1 MKKQI
6 KLGVPYQVIIIGLVC
21 TMLSS
26 CSTYNK
32 IYSEDDIVYSTKR
45 FELKYDY
52 KDRDRRTPIY
62 FFTQSIV
69 KEVDKNNNVSYR
81 AYDVLF
87 LTSSSFKLD
96 EKVILIIDNKPY
108 PMVIDK
114 IELENVKTI
123 SENTSDIQTSDST
136 TVSVTTGYSEN
147 NRKIT
152 RFSYKIP
159 ISTIMEIKK
168 ADQLSIRYYSGPSL
182 ITVKPK
188 KLSIK
193 KIKELIDIE

>member
-6 KLGVPYQVIIIGLVC
+6 KFGVPYQGIVIGQVC
-21 TMLSS
+21 TMLLS
-26 CSTYNK
+26 CSPYNR

-69 KEVDKNNNVSYR
+69 KEVDQNNNVSYR

-87 LTSSSFKLD
+87 LISSSFKLD
-96 EKVILIIDNKPY
+96 EKVIMIIDNKPY

-123 SENTSDIQTSDST
+123 SENKTDIQTSDST
-136 TVSVTTGYSEN
+136 SVSVTTGYSEN

-159 ISTIMEIKK
+159 LSTIMEIKK
-168 ADQLSIRYYSGPSL
+168 ANQISIRYYSGPSM

-188 KLSIK
+188 NLSIK
-193 KIKELIDIE
+193 KIKELIDTE

>member
-1 MKKQI
+1 MKEQVKF
-6 KLGVPYQVIIIGLVC
+6 GVIYQVMVIGVVC
-21 TMLSS
+21 IMLSS

-32 IYSEDDIVYSTKR
+32 IYSDDDIVYSTKR
-45 FELKYDY
+45 FELKYY
-52 KDRDRRTPIY
+52 CKDRDRRTPIY

-69 KEVDKNNNVSYR
+69 KEVDQNNNVSYR

-87 LTSSSFKLD
+87 LISSSFKLD

-123 SENTSDIQTSDST
+123 SENTTDIQTSDST

-147 NRKIT
+147 NKKIT

-159 ISTIMEIKK
+159 VSTIMEIKK
-168 ADQLSIRYYSGPSL
+168 ANQISFRYYSGPSM

>member
-6 KLGVPYQVIIIGLVC
+6 KFGVPYQGIVIGLVC

-26 CSTYNK
+26 CSPYNR

-69 KEVDKNNNVSYR
+69 KEIDQIKNVSYR

-108 PMVIDK
+108 PMVIDEM
-114 IELENVKTI
+114 ELENVKSI
-123 SENTSDIQTSDST
+123 SENTTDIQTSDST

-168 ADQLSIRYYSGPSL
+168 SNQISIRYYSGPSM

-188 KLSIK
+188 NQSIK
-193 KIKELIDIE
+193 KIKELIDTE

>member
-6 KLGVPYQVIIIGLVC
+6 KFGVPYQVIVICLVC

-26 CSTYNK
+26 CSTYNR
-32 IYSEDDIVYSTKR
+32 IYSEDDVVYSTKR

-69 KEVDKNNNVSYR
+69 KEIDQNNNVSYR

-108 PMVIDK
+108 PMVIDEM
-114 IELENVKTI
+114 ELENVKSI
-123 SENTSDIQTSDST
+123 SENTTDIQTSDST

-168 ADQLSIRYYSGPSL
+168 SNQISIRYYSGPSM

-188 KLSIK
+188 NQSIK
-193 KIKELIDIE
+193 KIKELIDTE

>member
-6 KLGVPYQVIIIGLVC
+6 KFGVPYQVIVICLVC

-26 CSTYNK
+26 CSTYNR
-32 IYSEDDIVYSTKR
+32 IYSEDDVVYSTKR

-69 KEVDKNNNVSYR
+69 KEIDQNNNVSYR

-108 PMVIDK
+108 PMVIDEM
-114 IELENVKTI
+114 ELENVKSI
-123 SENTSDIQTSDST
+123 SENTTDIQTSDST

-168 ADQLSIRYYSGPSL
+168 ANQISIRYYSGPSM

-188 KLSIK
+188 NLSIK
-193 KIKELIDIE
+193 KIKELIDTE

>member
-6 KLGVPYQVIIIGLVC
+6 KLGVPYQVIVICLVC

-26 CSTYNK
+26 CSTYNR
-32 IYSEDDIVYSTKR
+32 IYSEDDVVYSTKR

-69 KEVDKNNNVSYR
+69 KEIDQNNNVSYR

-108 PMVIDK
+108 PMVIDE

-123 SENTSDIQTSDST
+123 SENKTDIQTSDST

-159 ISTIMEIKK
+159 LSTIMEIKK
-168 ADQLSIRYYSGPSL
+168 ANQISIRYYSGPSM

-193 KIKELIDIE
+193 KIKELIDTE

>member
-1 MKKQI
+1 MKNQI
-6 KLGVPYQVIIIGLVC
+6 NLGVPYQVIVIGLVC

-87 LTSSSFKLD
+87 LISSSFKLD

-123 SENTSDIQTSDST
+123 SEDKTDIQTSDST

-159 ISTIMEIKK
+159 VSTIMEIKK
-168 ADQLSIRYYSGPSL
+168 ANQISIRYYSGPSM

-188 KLSIK
+188 NLSIK
-193 KIKELIDIE
+193 KIKELIDTE

>member
-6 KLGVPYQVIIIGLVC
+6 KFGVPYQGIVIGLVC

-26 CSTYNK
+26 CSPYNR

-69 KEVDKNNNVSYR
+69 KEVDQNNNVSYR

-159 ISTIMEIKK
+159 VSTIMEIKK
-168 ADQLSIRYYSGPSL
+168 ADQLSIRYYSGPSM

-188 KLSIK
+188 NLSIK
-193 KIKELIDIE
+193 KINELIDTE

>member
-6 KLGVPYQVIIIGLVC
+6 KFGVPYQGIVIGLVC

-26 CSTYNK
+26 CSPYNR

-69 KEVDKNNNVSYR
+69 KEVDQNNNVSYR

-87 LTSSSFKLD
+87 LISSSFKLD

-123 SENTSDIQTSDST
+123 SEDKTDIQTSDST

-159 ISTIMEIKK
+159 VSTIMEIKK

>member
-6 KLGVPYQVIIIGLVC
+6 KFGVPYQVIVICLVC

-26 CSTYNK
+26 CSTYNR
-32 IYSEDDIVYSTKR
+32 IYSEDDVVYSTKR

-69 KEVDKNNNVSYR
+69 KEIDQNNNVSYR

-108 PMVIDK
+108 PMVIDEM
-114 IELENVKTI
+114 ELENVKSI
-123 SENTSDIQTSDST
+123 SENTTDIQTSDST

-159 ISTIMEIKK
+159 VSTIMEIKK
-168 ADQLSIRYYSGPSL
+168 ANQISFRYYSGPSM

>member
-6 KLGVPYQVIIIGLVC
+6 KFGIPYHAITIGLVC

-69 KEVDKNNNVSYR
+69 KEVDQNNNVSFR

-96 EKVILIIDNKPY
+96 EKVIMIVDNKPY

-123 SENTSDIQTSDST
+123 SENTTDIQTSDST

-159 ISTIMEIKK
+159 VSTIMEIKK
-168 ADQLSIRYYSGPSL
+168 ADQLSIRYYSGPSM

-188 KLSIK
+188 KLSVK

>member
-6 KLGVPYQVIIIGLVC
+6 KFGIPYHAIAIGLVC

-52 KDRDRRTPIY
+52 NDRDRRTPIF

-69 KEVDKNNNVSYR
+69 KEVDQNNNVSYR

-87 LTSSSFKLD
+87 LISSSFKLD

-123 SENTSDIQTSDST
+123 SEDKTDIQTSDST
-136 TVSVTTGYSEN
+136 TVSVTTGIQKTTGKLPGSATKY
-147 NRKIT
+147 
-152 RFSYKIP
+152 RF
-159 ISTIMEIKK
+159 
-168 ADQLSIRYYSGPSL
+168 QL
-182 ITVKPK
+182 
-188 KLSIK
+188 
-193 KIKELIDIE
+193 

>member
-6 KLGVPYQVIIIGLVC
+6 KFGVPYQVIVICLVC

-26 CSTYNK
+26 CSTYNR
-32 IYSEDDIVYSTKR
+32 IYSEDDVVYSTKR

-69 KEVDKNNNVSYR
+69 KEIDQNNNVSYR

-108 PMVIDK
+108 PMVIDEM
-114 IELENVKTI
+114 ELENVKTI
-123 SENTSDIQTSDST
+123 SENTTDIQTSDST

-159 ISTIMEIKK
+159 VSTIMEIKK
-168 ADQLSIRYYSGPSL
+168 ANQISIRYYSGPSM

-188 KLSIK
+188 NLSIK
-193 KIKELIDIE
+193 KIKELIDTE

>member
-6 KLGVPYQVIIIGLVC
+6 KFGVPYQVIVICLVC

-26 CSTYNK
+26 CSTYNR
-32 IYSEDDIVYSTKR
+32 IYSEDDVVYSTKR

-87 LTSSSFKLD
+87 LISSSFKLD

-123 SENTSDIQTSDST
+123 SEDTSDIQTSDST

-159 ISTIMEIKK
+159 VSTIMEIKK
-168 ADQLSIRYYSGPSL
+168 ANQISIRYYSGPSM

-188 KLSIK
+188 NLSIK
-193 KIKELIDIE
+193 KIKELIDTE

>member
-6 KLGVPYQVIIIGLVC
+6 KFSVPYQVIVTGLVC

-26 CSTYNK
+26 CSPYNR

-45 FELKYDY
+45 FELKYAY
-52 KDRDRRTPIY
+52 NDRDRRTPIY

-69 KEVDKNNNVSYR
+69 KEVDQNNNVSYR

-87 LTSSSFKLD
+87 LISSSFKLD

-123 SENTSDIQTSDST
+123 SEDKTDIQTSDST
-136 TVSVTTGYSEN
+136 TVSVTTG
-147 NRKIT
+147 
-152 RFSYKIP
+152 
-159 ISTIMEIKK
+159 
-168 ADQLSIRYYSGPSL
+168 
-182 ITVKPK
+182 
-188 KLSIK
+188 
-193 KIKELIDIE
+193 

>member
-6 KLGVPYQVIIIGLVC
+6 KFGVPYQVIVICLVC

-26 CSTYNK
+26 CSTYNR
-32 IYSEDDIVYSTKR
+32 IYSEDDVVYSTKR

-69 KEVDKNNNVSYR
+69 KEIDQNNNVSYR

-108 PMVIDK
+108 PMVIDEM
-114 IELENVKTI
+114 ELENVKSI
-123 SENTSDIQTSDST
+123 SENTTDIQTSDST

-159 ISTIMEIKK
+159 VSTIMEIKK
-168 ADQLSIRYYSGPSL
+168 ANQISIRYYSGPSM

-188 KLSIK
+188 NLSIK
-193 KIKELIDIE
+193 KIKELIDTE

>member
-6 KLGVPYQVIIIGLVC
+6 KFGVPYQGIVVGLVC

-26 CSTYNK
+26 CSPYNR

-69 KEVDKNNNVSYR
+69 KEVDQNNNVSYR

-87 LTSSSFKLD
+87 LISSSFKLD
-96 EKVILIIDNKPY
+96 EKVIMIIDNKPY

-123 SENTSDIQTSDST
+123 SENKTDIQTSDST
-136 TVSVTTGYSEN
+136 SVSVTTGYSEN

-159 ISTIMEIKK
+159 LSTIMEIKK
-168 ADQLSIRYYSGPSL
+168 ANQISIRYYSGPSM

-188 KLSIK
+188 NLSIK
-193 KIKELIDIE
+193 KIKELIDTE

>member
-1 MKKQI
+1 MKEQVKF
-6 KLGVPYQVIIIGLVC
+6 GVIYQVMVIGVVC
-21 TMLSS
+21 IMLSS

-32 IYSEDDIVYSTKR
+32 IYSDDDIVYSTKR
-45 FELKYDY
+45 FELKYY
-52 KDRDRRTPIY
+52 CKDRDRRTPIY

-69 KEVDKNNNVSYR
+69 KEVDQNNNVSYR

-87 LTSSSFKLD
+87 LISPSFKLD

-147 NRKIT
+147 NKKIT

-159 ISTIMEIKK
+159 VSTIMEIKK
-168 ADQLSIRYYSGPSL
+168 ANQISFRYYSGPSM

>member
-6 KLGVPYQVIIIGLVC
+6 KFGVPYQGIVIGLVC

-26 CSTYNK
+26 CSTFNR
-32 IYSEDDIVYSTKR
+32 IYSEDDVVYSTKR

-69 KEVDKNNNVSYR
+69 KEIDQIKNVSYR

-108 PMVIDK
+108 PMVIDEM
-114 IELENVKTI
+114 ELENVKSI
-123 SENTSDIQTSDST
+123 SENTTDIQTSDST
-136 TVSVTTGYSEN
+136 TVSVTTGYSGN

-168 ADQLSIRYYSGPSL
+168 SNQISIRYYSGPSM

-188 KLSIK
+188 NQSIK
-193 KIKELIDIE
+193 KIKELIDTE

>member
-6 KLGVPYQVIIIGLVC
+6 KFGVPYQGIVIGLVC

-26 CSTYNK
+26 CSPYNR

-69 KEVDKNNNVSYR
+69 KEVDQNNNVSYR

-123 SENTSDIQTSDST
+123 SENTTDIQTSDST

-159 ISTIMEIKK
+159 VSTIMEIKK
-168 ADQLSIRYYSGPSL
+168 ANQISIRYYSGPSM

-188 KLSIK
+188 NLSIK
-193 KIKELIDIE
+193 KIKELIDTE

>member
-1 MKKQI
+1 
-6 KLGVPYQVIIIGLVC
+6 
-21 TMLSS
+21 MLSS
-26 CSTYNK
+26 CSTYNR
-32 IYSEDDIVYSTKR
+32 IYSEDDVVYSTKR

-69 KEVDKNNNVSYR
+69 KEIDQNNNVSYR

-108 PMVIDK
+108 PMVIDEM
-114 IELENVKTI
+114 ELENVKSI
-123 SENTSDIQTSDST
+123 SENTTDIQTSDST

-168 ADQLSIRYYSGPSL
+168 ANQISIRYYSGPSM

-188 KLSIK
+188 NLSIK
-193 KIKELIDIE
+193 KIKELIDTE

>member
-6 KLGVPYQVIIIGLVC
+6 KFGVPYQGIVIGLVC

-26 CSTYNK
+26 CSTFNR
-32 IYSEDDIVYSTKR
+32 IYSEDDVVYSTKR

-69 KEVDKNNNVSYR
+69 KEIDQIKNVSYR

-108 PMVIDK
+108 PMVIDEM
-114 IELENVKTI
+114 ELENVKSI
-123 SENTSDIQTSDST
+123 SENTTDIQTSDST

-168 ADQLSIRYYSGPSL
+168 SNQISIRYYSGPSM

-188 KLSIK
+188 NQSIK
-193 KIKELIDIE
+193 KIKELIDTE

>member
-6 KLGVPYQVIIIGLVC
+6 KFGVPYQGIVIGLVC

-26 CSTYNK
+26 CSPYNR

-69 KEVDKNNNVSYR
+69 KEVDQNNNVSYR

-87 LTSSSFKLD
+87 LISSSFKLD
-96 EKVILIIDNKPY
+96 EKVIMIIDNKPY

-123 SENTSDIQTSDST
+123 SENKTDIQTSDST
-136 TVSVTTGYSEN
+136 SVSVTTGYSEN

-159 ISTIMEIKK
+159 LSTIMEIKK
-168 ADQLSIRYYSGPSL
+168 ANQITIRYYSGPSM

-188 KLSIK
+188 NLSIK
-193 KIKELIDIE
+193 KIKELIDTE

>member
-6 KLGVPYQVIIIGLVC
+6 KFGVPYQGIVISLVC
-21 TMLSS
+21 VMLSS
-26 CSTYNK
+26 CSPYNK

-69 KEVDKNNNVSYR
+69 KEIDQIKNVSYR

-108 PMVIDK
+108 PMVIDEM
-114 IELENVKTI
+114 ELENVKSI
-123 SENTSDIQTSDST
+123 SENTTDIQTSDST

-168 ADQLSIRYYSGPSL
+168 SNQISIRYYSGPSM

-188 KLSIK
+188 NQSIK
-193 KIKELIDIE
+193 KIKELIDTE

>member
-1 MKKQI
+1 MQI
-6 KLGVPYQVIIIGLVC
+6 KFGVPYQVIVIGLVC

-69 KEVDKNNNVSYR
+69 KEIDQNNNVLYR

-123 SENTSDIQTSDST
+123 SENTTDIQTSDST

-159 ISTIMEIKK
+159 VSTIMEIKK
-168 ADQLSIRYYSGPSL
+168 ADQLSIRFYSGPSL
-182 ITVKPK
+182 ITVRPK
-188 KLSIK
+188 NLSIK
-193 KIKELIDIE
+193 KIKELIDIK

>member
-108 PMVIDK
+108 PMVIDEM
-114 IELENVKTI
+114 ELENVKSI
-123 SENTSDIQTSDST
+123 SENTTDIQTSDST

>member
-1 MKKQI
+1 MKEQVKFDVI
-6 KLGVPYQVIIIGLVC
+6 YQVMVIGVVC
-21 TMLSS
+21 IMLSS

-32 IYSEDDIVYSTKR
+32 IYSDDDIVYSTKR
-45 FELKYDY
+45 FELKYY
-52 KDRDRRTPIY
+52 CKDRDRRTPIY

-69 KEVDKNNNVSYR
+69 KEVDQNNNVSYR

-87 LTSSSFKLD
+87 LISPSFKLD

-123 SENTSDIQTSDST
+123 SENTTDIQTSDST

-147 NRKIT
+147 NKKIT

-159 ISTIMEIKK
+159 VSTIMEIKK
-168 ADQLSIRYYSGPSL
+168 ANQISFRYYSGPSM

>member
-1 MKKQI
+1 
-6 KLGVPYQVIIIGLVC
+6 
-21 TMLSS
+21 MLSS
-26 CSTYNK
+26 CSPYNR

-62 FFTQSIV
+62 FFTQALV
-69 KEVDKNNNVSYR
+69 KEVDQNNNVSYS

-87 LTSSSFKLD
+87 LISSSFKLD

-123 SENTSDIQTSDST
+123 SENKTDIQTSDST

-159 ISTIMEIKK
+159 LSTIMEIKN
-168 ADQLSIRYYSGPSL
+168 ADQLSIRYYSGPSM

-193 KIKELIDIE
+193 KIKELIDTE

>member
-6 KLGVPYQVIIIGLVC
+6 KFGVPYQGIVISLACV
-21 TMLSS
+21 MLSS
-26 CSTYNK
+26 CSPYNK

-69 KEVDKNNNVSYR
+69 KEVDQNNNVSFR

-87 LTSSSFKLD
+87 LISSSFKLD
-96 EKVILIIDNKPY
+96 DKVILIIDNKPY

-123 SENTSDIQTSDST
+123 SENKTDIQTSDST

-159 ISTIMEIKK
+159 NSTIMEIKK
-168 ADQLSIRYYSGPSL
+168 ADQLSIRYYSGPSM

-193 KIKELIDIE
+193 KIKELIDTE

>member
-6 KLGVPYQVIIIGLVC
+6 KFGVPYQVIVIGLVC

-26 CSTYNK
+26 CSPYNK

-45 FELKYDY
+45 FELKYDF

-69 KEVDKNNNVSYR
+69 KEVDQNNNVSYR

-96 EKVILIIDNKPY
+96 EKVILIIDNRPY

-123 SENTSDIQTSDST
+123 SENKTDIQTSDST

-168 ADQLSIRYYSGPSL
+168 ADQLSIRYYSGPSM
-182 ITVKPK
+182 ITVNPK

-193 KIKELIDIE
+193 KIKELIDTE

>member
-6 KLGVPYQVIIIGLVC
+6 KFGVPYQVIVICLVC

-26 CSTYNK
+26 CSTYNR
-32 IYSEDDIVYSTKR
+32 IYSEDDVVYSTKR

-69 KEVDKNNNVSYR
+69 KEVDQNNNVSYR

-123 SENTSDIQTSDST
+123 SENTTDIQTSDST

-159 ISTIMEIKK
+159 VSTIMEIKK
-168 ADQLSIRYYSGPSL
+168 ANQISIRYYSGPSM

-188 KLSIK
+188 NLSIK
-193 KIKELIDIE
+193 KIKELIDTE

>member
-1 MKKQI
+1 
-6 KLGVPYQVIIIGLVC
+6 
-21 TMLSS
+21 MLSS
-26 CSTYNK
+26 CSPYNK

-62 FFTQSIV
+62 FFTQSIA
-69 KEVDKNNNVSYR
+69 KEVDQNNNVSYR

-87 LTSSSFKLD
+87 LISSSFKLD

-123 SENTSDIQTSDST
+123 SENTTDIQTSDST

-159 ISTIMEIKK
+159 VSTIMEIKK
-168 ADQLSIRYYSGPSL
+168 ADQLSIRYYSGPSM

-188 KLSIK
+188 NLSIK
-193 KIKELIDIE
+193 KIKELIDTE

>member
-6 KLGVPYQVIIIGLVC
+6 KFGVPYQVIVIGLVC

-26 CSTYNK
+26 CSPYNR

-69 KEVDKNNNVSYR
+69 KEVDQNNNVSYR

-87 LTSSSFKLD
+87 LISSSFKLD

-123 SENTSDIQTSDST
+123 SENKTDIQTSDST

-159 ISTIMEIKK
+159 VSTIMEIKK
-168 ADQLSIRYYSGPSL
+168 ANQISIRYYSGPSM

-188 KLSIK
+188 NLSIK
-193 KIKELIDIE
+193 KIKELIDTE